1 MELGWFSS
9 WSVSIINY
17 QRLIAQ
23 AYDIYLHIEH
33 MTFLSVQCVVGNM
46 HNRRCLHY
54 LFNQNAINC
63 LIGSKSTLNSKWIRW
78 IQITVKFFIVLTDPR
93 SVILSQFT
101 VFGEFLCR
109 AKFANFR
116 EFSSIRWV
124 SKTLIY
130 SICLVWSRKN
140 ISRTEQHLQR
150 LKNLTRGRKPSFKVI
165 MVKILLIDFIDF
177 NGI

>member
-1 MELGWFSS
+1 MIYTYTLNIWLSCRC
-9 WSVSIINY
+9 SVSY
-17 QRLIAQ
+17 
-23 AYDIYLHIEH
+23 
-33 MTFLSVQCVVGNM
+33 NM
-46 HNRRCLHY
+46 HNWRCLHY

-101 VFGEFLCR
+101 VLGEFLCR

-124 SKTLIY
+124 SKTSIY

-140 ISRTEQHLQR
+140 ISRTEKHLQR
-150 LKNLTRGRKPSFKVI
+150 LKNLTRGQNHHLKSSWLKFFWL
-165 MVKILLIDFIDF
+165 ILSISMGF
-177 NGI
+177 NSSSISI